1 MKSLQHS
8 GKSYHL
14 QEFLFVLALVTKPF
28 YLTSSGSMQ
37 PSDFIYM
44 ALFGCFLLSGRIRFP
59 GWKEKQWAAAFAY
72 LIVYQFVIN
81 VIWYFICYF
90 QDIEDLKMVTRI
102 IYYIF
107 NLFVCLSVF
116 QMCVAVGYKRL
127 LKLYLLGSALSLAVC
142 YIGVAL
148 NWSGSGRVS
157 GFFNNPNQ
165 LGYYAILMMSVFV
178 IYCRETKKGLTILL
192 IGLCAILNI
201 WSLSKAALIG
211 AAVLM
216 VCYALIS
223 NEGKGVSR
231 TVISVIAVIV
241 VSTLLYLFMF
251 SDLDIFSNNY
261 YITKVRMRILNMAGE
276 NDSDLGSGRGYGR
289 ILEIGVLVIVGV
301 GQGAYGRFAALTG
314 KELHSTYASILV
326 SYGLIGFFG
335 YGYLF
340 CKAIFSNK
348 KRLFNLLAM
357 AGILLY
363 SVSHDGIRSSLLWT
377 LLAMLL
383 LRPHG
388 EEDNSPGQLQNPIGI
403 ER

>member
-148 NWSGSGRVS
+148 NWSGSEYCVNIPHIS
-157 GFFNNPNQ
+157 SNA
-165 LGYYAILMMSVFV
+165 LSV
-178 IYCRETKKGLTILL
+178 LL
-192 IGLCAILNI
+192 
-201 WSLSKAALIG
+201 SSK
-211 AAVLM
+211 
-216 VCYALIS
+216 
-223 NEGKGVSR
+223 
-231 TVISVIAVIV
+231 V
-241 VSTLLYLFMF
+241 VRQPF
-251 SDLDIFSNNY
+251 
-261 YITKVRMRILNMAGE
+261 
-276 NDSDLGSGRGYGR
+276 
-289 ILEIGVLVIVGV
+289 
-301 GQGAYGRFAALTG
+301 
-314 KELHSTYASILV
+314 
-326 SYGLIGFFG
+326 
-335 YGYLF
+335 
-340 CKAIFSNK
+340 
-348 KRLFNLLAM
+348 
-357 AGILLY
+357 
-363 SVSHDGIRSSLLWT
+363 RSSVTSTVPSAL
-377 LLAMLL
+377 
-383 LRPHG
+383 
-388 EEDNSPGQLQNPIGI
+388 
-403 ER
+403 